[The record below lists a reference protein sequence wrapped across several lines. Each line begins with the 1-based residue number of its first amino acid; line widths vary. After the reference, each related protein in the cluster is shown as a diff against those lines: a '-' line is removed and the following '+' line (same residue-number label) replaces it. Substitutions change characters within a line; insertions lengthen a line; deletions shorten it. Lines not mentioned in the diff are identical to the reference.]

1 MLLSPNS
8 SLTFSQV
15 YDLRILGLL
24 ALPHKIRS
32 FDASFVCM
40 RSNRRGSACT
50 ALSPGILP
58 ARAPARGALSAAQR
72 GFVRGAKRICLQ
84 RKKVPFAAQKEIA
97 ILTIIFLT
105 YEHTFI

>member
-24 ALPHKIRS
+24 ALLHKIRS

-40 RSNRRGSACT
+40 RSNRRGSAC
-50 ALSPGILP
+50 
-58 ARAPARGALSAAQR
+58 
-72 GFVRGAKRICLQ
+72 RGAKRICLQ
-84 RKKVPFAAQKEIA
+84 RKKAPLAAQKEIA